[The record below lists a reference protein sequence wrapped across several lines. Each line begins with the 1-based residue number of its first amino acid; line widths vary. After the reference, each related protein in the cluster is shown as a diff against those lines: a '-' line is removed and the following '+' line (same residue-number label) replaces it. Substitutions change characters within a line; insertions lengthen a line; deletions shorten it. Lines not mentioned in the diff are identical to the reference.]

1 MKTFWIT
8 GASSGI
14 GEALARELG
23 RAGHS
28 LILSARNA
36 PKLEALRASM
46 PDPARVHVL
55 PFDLAETARS
65 EEIASK
71 AIAISGGVDTVIL
84 NAGLSQRALVRES
97 GLDAYRRL
105 MEVNYFGNVALT
117 RALLPHF
124 EARASGHF
132 VVVSSLVGKFGTPYR
147 SGYSASKHALHGF
160 YDSLRAELMAEGR
173 PIDVTLICPGFV
185 ATEISFNALGASGEA
200 AGVRDSA
207 NANGLNPDEFA
218 KRAIRA
224 MHARKYEVLIG
235 GKETL
240 GVLMKRFAPGLF
252 ARMIARARVR

>member
-97 GLDAYRRL
+97 GLDAAMLAAVLLELSLAGRI
-105 MEVNYFGNVALT
+105 T
-117 RALLPHF
+117 RHADGSVS
-124 EARASGHF
+124 RA
-132 VVVSSLVGKFGTPYR
+132 
-147 SGYSASKHALHGF
+147 
-160 YDSLRAELMAEGR
+160 
-173 PIDVTLICPGFV
+173 
-185 ATEISFNALGASGEA
+185 
-200 AGVRDSA
+200 
-207 NANGLNPDEFA
+207 
-218 KRAIRA
+218 
-224 MHARKYEVLIG
+224 
-235 GKETL
+235 
-240 GVLMKRFAPGLF
+240 
-252 ARMIARARVR
+252 